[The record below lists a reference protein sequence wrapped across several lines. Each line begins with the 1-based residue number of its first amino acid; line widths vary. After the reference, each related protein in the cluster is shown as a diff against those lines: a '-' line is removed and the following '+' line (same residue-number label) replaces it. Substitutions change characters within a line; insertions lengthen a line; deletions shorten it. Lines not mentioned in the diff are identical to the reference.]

1 MDELIFGI
9 HAVKS
14 ALNYC
19 SEKKCSEEKCSDG
32 KQGDGGDLASE
43 QISALFVDRA
53 RKDNRITAIVELARK
68 KSVKVTFVQRK
79 KLDELTTGNHQGV
92 VAQSKVPKVKSESFL
107 DDLLQ
112 KLDVPPFLL
121 ILDGVQDPH
130 NLGAC
135 LRTADAAGV
144 HGIIVPKDRS
154 VSLTPTVRKV
164 ACGADRSVPLIQVT
178 NLARTLKLLKSYQIW
193 VVGTAGETDDTI
205 YSSEL
210 TGPLALVMGTESK
223 GMRRLTRENCDALVK
238 IPMAGSVE
246 SLNVSVATGISLFE
260 AVRQRSLLPGANSK

>member
-19 SEKKCSEEKCSDG
+19 SDG
-32 KQGDGGDLASE
+32 KEHDGKGDTNDLASE
-43 QISALFVDRA
+43 QITALYVDRG
-53 RKDNRITAIVELARK
+53 RKDKRISAIVELAKK
-68 KSVKVTFVQRK
+68 KSVKVTLVQRK
-79 KLDELTTGNHQGV
+79 KLDELTSGNHQGV
-92 VAQSKVPKVKSESFL
+92 VAQSKAPKVKSESFL

-112 KLDVPPFLL
+112 TLDVPPFLL

-144 HGIIVPKDRS
+144 HAIIVPKDRS

-164 ACGADRSVPLIQVT
+164 ASGADQSVPLIQVT

-193 VVGTAGETDDTI
+193 IVGTAGETNDTI
-205 YSSEL
+205 YSSDL
-210 TGPLALVMGTESK
+210 SGPLALVMGTEGK

-238 IPMAGSVE
+238 IPMLGQVE
-246 SLNVSVATGISLFE
+246 SLNVSVATGIGLFE
-260 AVRQRSLLPGANSK
+260 ALRQRS

>member
-19 SEKKCSEEKCSDG
+19 LDAKCDAV
-32 KQGDGGDLASE
+32 QGEGDDIATE
-43 QISALFVDRA
+43 QISALYVDRG
-53 RKDNRITAIVELARK
+53 RKDKRITAIIELAKK

-79 KLDELTTGNHQGV
+79 KLDELTSGNHQGV
-92 VAQSKVPKVKSESFL
+92 VAQSRAPKVKSESFL
-107 DDLLQ
+107 DELLQ
-112 KLDVPPFLL
+112 TLEVPAFLL

-164 ACGADRSVPLIQVT
+164 ACGADQSVPLIQVT

-193 VVGTAGETDDTI
+193 IVGTAGETNDTI
-205 YSSEL
+205 YNSDL
-210 TGPLALVMGTESK
+210 TGALALVMGTEGK
-223 GMRRLTRENCDALVK
+223 GMRRLTRENCDTLVK
-238 IPMAGSVE
+238 IPMEGSVE

-260 AVRQRSLLPGANSK
+260 AVRQRAKK

>member
-19 SEKKCSEEKCSDG
+19 HDG
-32 KQGDGGDLASE
+32 KGHDGNGDDTKELASE
-43 QISALFVDRA
+43 QITALYVDRG
-53 RKDNRITAIVELARK
+53 RKDNRISAIVELAKK
-68 KSVKVTFVQRK
+68 KSVKVTLVQRK
-79 KLDELTTGNHQGV
+79 KLDELTSGNHQGV
-92 VAQSKVPKVKSESFL
+92 VAQSKAPKVKSESFL

-112 KLDVPPFLL
+112 TLDVPPFLL

-144 HGIIVPKDRS
+144 HAIIVPKDRS

-164 ACGADRSVPLIQVT
+164 ACGADQSVPLIQVT

-193 VVGTAGETDDTI
+193 IVGTADETNDTI
-205 YSSEL
+205 YSSDL
-210 TGPLALVMGTESK
+210 TGPLALVMGTEGK

-238 IPMAGSVE
+238 IPMLGQVE
-246 SLNVSVATGISLFE
+246 SLNVSVATGIGLFE
-260 AVRQRSLLPGANSK
+260 ALRQRS

>member
-19 SEKKCSEEKCSDG
+19 SDVSCSDAGKDDKQKDSEEKHVSV
-32 KQGDGGDLASE
+32 
-43 QISALFVDRA
+43 LFVDRS
-53 RKDNRITAIVELARK
+53 RKDNRISAIIELARK
-68 KSVKVTFVQRK
+68 KSVKVTLVQRK
-79 KLDELTTGNHQGV
+79 KLDEMTSGNHQGV
-92 VAQSKVPKVKSESFL
+92 VAQSKAPKVKSESFL

-112 KLDVPPFLL
+112 TLEVPPFLL

-135 LRTADAAGV
+135 LRTADAAGI
-144 HGIIVPKDRS
+144 HAIIVPKDRS

-164 ACGADRSVPLIQVT
+164 ACGADQSVPLIQVT

-193 VVGTAGETDDTI
+193 IVGTAGETDTTI
-205 YSSEL
+205 YESDL
-210 TGPLALVMGTESK
+210 NGPLALVMGTEGK

-238 IPMAGSVE
+238 IPMTGSVE

-260 AVRQRSLLPGANSK
+260 AVRQRGSK

>member
-1 MDELIFGI
+1 MGELIFGI

-19 SEKKCSEEKCSDG
+19 SDG
-32 KQGDGGDLASE
+32 KHSGGDHSIGEKIASE
-43 QISALFVDRA
+43 QISALFVDRG
-53 RKDNRITAIVELARK
+53 RKDNRITAIIELAKK
-68 KSVKVTFVQRK
+68 KSVNITFVQRK
-79 KLDELTTGNHQGV
+79 KLDEMTSGNHQGV
-92 VAQSKVPKVKSESFL
+92 VAQSKAPKVKSESFL

-112 KLDVPPFLL
+112 QLDVPPFLL

-144 HGIIVPKDRS
+144 HAIIVPKDRS

-164 ACGADRSVPLIQVT
+164 SCGADQSVPLIQVT

-193 VVGTAGETDDTI
+193 IVGTAGETDNTI
-205 YSSEL
+205 YSTDL
-210 TGPLALVMGTESK
+210 KGPLALVMGTEGK

-238 IPMAGSVE
+238 IPMVGSVE
-246 SLNVSVATGISLFE
+246 SLNVSVATGIGLFE
-260 AVRQRSLLPGANSK
+260 AVRQRNAG

>member
-19 SEKKCSEEKCSDG
+19 SDG
-32 KQGDGGDLASE
+32 KGSDSKQSGAPASE
-43 QISALFVDRA
+43 QISALYVDRG
-53 RKDNRITAIVELARK
+53 RKDNRITAIVDLAKK

-79 KLDELTTGNHQGV
+79 KLDELTSGNHQGV
-92 VAQSKVPKVKSESFL
+92 VALSKTPKVKSESFL

-112 KLDVPPFLL
+112 QLETTPFLL
-121 ILDGVQDPH
+121 VLDGVQDPH

-144 HGIIVPKDRS
+144 DAIIVPKDRS

-164 ACGADRSVPLIQVT
+164 ACGADQNVPLIQVT
-178 NLARTLKLLKSYQIW
+178 NLARTLKLLKTYQIW
-193 VVGTAGETDDTI
+193 VVGTAGETKSTI
-205 YSSEL
+205 YTADL
-210 TGPLALVMGTESK
+210 KGPLALVMGTEGK
-223 GMRRLTRENCDALVK
+223 GMRRLTKENCDALVK

-246 SLNVSVATGISLFE
+246 SLNVSVATGITLFE
-260 AVRQRSLLPGANSK
+260 AVRQRSNFA

>member
-19 SEKKCSEEKCSDG
+19 SDGKHSDG
-32 KQGDGGDLASE
+32 EKTASE
-43 QISALFVDRA
+43 QISALFVDRG
-53 RKDNRITAIVELARK
+53 RKDSRITAIVELAKK
-68 KSVKVTFVQRK
+68 KSVEITFVQRK
-79 KLDELTTGNHQGV
+79 KLDEMTSGNHQGV
-92 VAQSKVPKVKSESFL
+92 VAQSKTPKVKSESFL
-107 DDLLQ
+107 DELLQ
-112 KLDVPPFLL
+112 QLDVPPFLL

-144 HGIIVPKDRS
+144 HAIIVPKDRS

-164 ACGADRSVPLIQVT
+164 ACGADQSVPLIQVT

-193 VVGTAGETDDTI
+193 IVGTAGETDGTI
-205 YSSEL
+205 YNTDLKGS
-210 TGPLALVMGTESK
+210 LALVMGTEGK
-223 GMRRLTRENCDALVK
+223 GMRRLTRENCATLIK
-238 IPMAGSVE
+238 IPMVGSVE
-246 SLNVSVATGISLFE
+246 SLNVSVATGVSLFE
-260 AVRQRSLLPGANSK
+260 AVRQRSTR

>member
-19 SEKKCSEEKCSDG
+19 SDAEKENK
-32 KQGDGGDLASE
+32 GDDSKAKDSE
-43 QISALFVDRA
+43 QKLITALFIDRV
-53 RKDNRITAIVELARK
+53 RKDNRISAIIELARK
-68 KSVKVTFVQRK
+68 KSIKVTLVQRK
-79 KLDELTTGNHQGV
+79 KLDEMTSGNHQGV
-92 VAQSKVPKVKSESFL
+92 VARSKTPEVKSESFL

-112 KLDVPPFLL
+112 TLEVAPFLL

-144 HGIIVPKDRS
+144 HAIIVPKDRS

-164 ACGADRSVPLIQVT
+164 ACGADQSVPLIQVT

-193 VVGTAGETDDTI
+193 IIGTAGETDRTLYESD
-205 YSSEL
+205 L
-210 TGPLALVMGTESK
+210 KGPLALVMGTEGK

-238 IPMAGSVE
+238 IPMLGSVE

-260 AVRQRSLLPGANSK
+260 ALRQRNSY

>member
-1 MDELIFGI
+1 MGELIFGI

-19 SEKKCSEEKCSDG
+19 SDG
-32 KQGDGGDLASE
+32 KQGDKGSSNKEKTASE
-43 QISALFVDRA
+43 QISALFVDRG
-53 RKDNRITAIVELARK
+53 RKDNRITAIVELAKK

-79 KLDELTTGNHQGV
+79 KLDEMTSGNHQGV
-92 VAQSKVPKVKSESFL
+92 VAQSQVPKVKSESFL

-112 KLDVPPFLL
+112 QLDVPPFLL

-144 HGIIVPKDRS
+144 HAIIVPKDRS

-164 ACGADRSVPLIQVT
+164 ACGADQSVPLIQVT
-178 NLARTLKLLKSYQIW
+178 NLARTLKLLKTYQIW
-193 VVGTAGETDDTI
+193 IVGTAGETDDTI
-205 YSSEL
+205 YSIDL
-210 TGPLALVMGTESK
+210 KGPLALVMGTEGK

-238 IPMAGSVE
+238 IPMVGTVE
-246 SLNVSVATGISLFE
+246 SLNVSVATGIGLFE
-260 AVRQRSLLPGANSK
+260 ALRQRQPN

>member
-19 SEKKCSEEKCSDG
+19 ADSKSLDAAHGE
-32 KQGDGGDLASE
+32 GGDIASE
-43 QISALFVDRA
+43 QITALYVDRG
-53 RKDNRITAIVELARK
+53 RKDKRIISIVELAKK

-79 KLDELTTGNHQGV
+79 KLDELTSGNHQGV
-92 VAQSKVPKVKSESFL
+92 VAQSRAPKVKSESFL

-112 KLDVPPFLL
+112 SLEVPAFLL

-164 ACGADRSVPLIQVT
+164 ACGADQSVPLIQVT

-193 VVGTAGETDDTI
+193 IVGTAGETDDTI
-205 YSSEL
+205 YDSDLS
-210 TGPLALVMGTESK
+210 GPLALVMGTEGK
-223 GMRRLTRENCDALVK
+223 GMRRLTRENCDTLVK
-238 IPMAGSVE
+238 IPMQGSVE

-260 AVRQRSLLPGANSK
+260 AARQRANK

>member
-19 SEKKCSEEKCSDG
+19 SDSKSAADAGSDKG
-32 KQGDGGDLASE
+32 ESPV
-43 QISALFVDRA
+43 SVLFVDRG
-53 RKDNRITAIVELARK
+53 RKDNRINAIVELAKK
-68 KSVKVTFVQRK
+68 KSIKVTFVQRK
-79 KLDELTTGNHQGV
+79 KLDELTGANHQGV
-92 VAQSKVPKVKSESFL
+92 VAQSRAPKVKSESFL
-107 DDLLQ
+107 DELLQ
-112 KLDVPPFLL
+112 QLQVPPFLL
-121 ILDGVQDPH
+121 VLDGVQDPH

-144 HGIIVPKDRS
+144 HAIIVPKDRA

-164 ACGADRSVPLIQVT
+164 ASGADQTVPLIQVT

-193 VVGTAGETDDTI
+193 IIGTAGETDDTI
-205 YSSEL
+205 YSSDL
-210 TGPLALVMGTESK
+210 KGPLALVMGTEGK

-238 IPMAGSVE
+238 IPMLGSVE
-246 SLNVSVATGISLFE
+246 SLNVSVAAGISLFE
-260 AVRQRSLLPGANSK
+260 ALRQRSQ